1 MYKLNI
7 FNHNVQ
13 KYRIDYFRS
22 KKSYVSS
29 FPFSFFF
36 FFFDRSRKS
45 RDKIRVHRTLL
56 FPLRS
61 SSGHKL
67 TVKLKNYNAGEARMN
82 DDVHRW
88 EKDKASKTLVD

>member
-1 MYKLNI
+1 MYINYIYSIIIYTIQNRLFYPKN
-7 FNHNVQ
+7 
-13 KYRIDYFRS
+13 RI
-22 KKSYVSS
+22 
-29 FPFSFFF
+29 SFFF
-36 FFFDRSRKS
+36 IDLEN

-61 SSGHKL
+61 SSSHKL

-82 DDVHRW
+82 DDVHHR